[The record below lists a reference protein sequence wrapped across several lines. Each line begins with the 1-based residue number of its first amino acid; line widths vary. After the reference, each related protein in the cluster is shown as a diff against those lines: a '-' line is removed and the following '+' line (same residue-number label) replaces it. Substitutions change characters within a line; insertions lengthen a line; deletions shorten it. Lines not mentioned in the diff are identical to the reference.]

1 MNTMADEVLPEGP
14 PDAYKALVAAIL
26 EGPIPVGPEFD
37 AAREIVRAKPESAV
51 SFQAMCILLEGALG
65 DASYPSDDTQV
76 LVPLLKELA
85 RGTIAVQ
92 DLL

>member
-1 MNTMADEVLPEGP
+1 MADEVQPEGP
-14 PDAYKALVAAIL
+14 PDTYKVLVDAIL
-26 EGPIPVGPEFD
+26 DGPIPTGREYD
-37 AAREIVRAKPESAV
+37 AARQILRRQPDSPVA
-51 SFQAMCILLEGALG
+51 FQAMCILLEGALG
-65 DASYPSDDTQV
+65 DADYPSDQTQV